1 MSRWPLRLSLTAA
14 MTGDTAMADVP
25 VLAVDIAPTHS
36 LVALVFESAGPSNLI
51 VQPGTSPQWTQLT
64 SFPGSRAS
72 RSRSFVLDG

>member
-14 MTGDTAMADVP
+14 MTGDTTMADVSA
-25 VLAVDIAPTHS
+25 LAVDIAPTHS
-36 LVALVFESAGPSNLI
+36 LVALVFESVGPSNLI
-51 VQPGTSPQWTQLT
+51 VQPAPPWTQRM